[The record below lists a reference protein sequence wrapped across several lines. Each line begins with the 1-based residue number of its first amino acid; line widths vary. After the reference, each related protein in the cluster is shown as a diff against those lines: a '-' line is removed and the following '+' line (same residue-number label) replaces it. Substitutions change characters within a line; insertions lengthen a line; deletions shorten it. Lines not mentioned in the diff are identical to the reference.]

1 MQSLC
6 FGYDELDK
14 QFHIDTSH
22 IKIEFV
28 HWENT
33 STIAACGVD
42 HGTKPQTGRF
52 QFNTVFLSQ
61 CSQEDRDDTILHEYA
76 HAGRCSLRPRIAGRS
91 RCCGPGTAPGIQPTP
106 SAGVRFEIQE

>member
-22 IKIEFV
+22 MKIEFV
-28 HWENT
+28 HWEKT

-42 HGTKPQTGRF
+42 HGTRPQTGRF

-76 HAGRCSLRPRIAGRS
+76 HAGRCSPRPRIAGRS
-91 RCCGPGTAPGIQPTP
+91 RCCGSGTMPDWQ
-106 SAGVRFEIQE
+106 